1 VKPFTITGVGLVSP
15 LGIGFDAFARGLA
28 AYAERPS
35 DLFRDHPTLLDPN
48 KTPEPSAAECQGFEA
63 RDYLGDKGLRNFDR
77 LTKMLIVAAKLTL
90 DAAGLRP
97 EKEKASPLAPDR
109 VGLCS
114 ATAYG
119 SLEAITEAVS
129 ITELEDPRF
138 LNPNRFPNTV
148 INASAGYVSI
158 WEDLRAPNVTVV
170 NGNCG
175 SLDAVLS
182 GQTHLQNGRAD
193 AFLVGGGEALSDAL
207 YTAFR
212 KLDVVADRGRYFAPG
227 RSDSQGML
235 LGEGAAYFCL
245 EEQTNARARGA
256 LELAEVIGF
265 GNTFEPP
272 ESEAVLVRGSSKA
285 VARAIRMALDDAGLE
300 ASEID
305 LVASAVSGIVAFDV
319 AELAGIRAVLGPDCA
334 IAMPKAI
341 FGETFG
347 AGGALAMACAV
358 AWLSGVP
365 IAPLL
370 TKPLTAAPRHVLVV
384 AVGYYGNASALIMRA
399 PTPALSA

>member
-1 VKPFTITGVGLVSP
+1 LTVKPFTITGVGLVSP
-15 LGIGFDAFARGLA
+15 LGIGFEAFSRGLA
-28 AYAERPS
+28 AYAERPR
-35 DLFRDHPTLLDPN
+35 DLFRDHPSLLDPN
-48 KTPEPSAAECQGFEA
+48 KIPEPSAAECQGFEA

-77 LTKMLIVAAKLTL
+77 LTKMLIVSAKLTL

-97 EKEKASPLAPDR
+97 AKGSPVAPDR
-109 VGLCS
+109 IGLCS

-129 ITELEDPRF
+129 VTELEDPRF

-227 RSDSQGML
+227 RADSQGML

-245 EEQTNARARGA
+245 EETVSARGRGA
-256 LELAEVIGF
+256 PELAEVVGF

-272 ESEAVLVRGSSKA
+272 DSEAVLVRGSSRA
-285 VARAIRMALDDAGLE
+285 VERAIRMALTDAGLQG
-300 ASEID
+300 SDID
-305 LVASAVSGIVAFDV
+305 VVASALSGIVEFDV
-319 AELAGIRAVLGPDCA
+319 PELAGIRAALGPDCA
-334 IAMPKAI
+334 IATPKAI

-347 AGGALAMACAV
+347 AGGALAMACAL
-358 AWLSGVP
+358 AWLAGVP
-365 IAPLL
+365 VAPLL
-370 TKPLTAAPRHVLVV
+370 TRPLTAAPHHVLVV
-384 AVGYYGNASALIMRA
+384 AVGYYGNASALVLRA
-399 PTPALSA
+399 PTPTSA